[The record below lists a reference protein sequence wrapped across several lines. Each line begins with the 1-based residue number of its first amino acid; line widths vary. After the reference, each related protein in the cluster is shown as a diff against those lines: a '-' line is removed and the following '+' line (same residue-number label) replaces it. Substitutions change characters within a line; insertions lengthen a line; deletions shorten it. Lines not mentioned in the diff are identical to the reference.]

1 MLIYDKQDRQTLVW
15 HVALGILE
23 IEDLYVYDRIG
34 WAGQVFTGLFMLIA
48 TRFVL
53 KWPVCVAEIYEAW

>member
-53 KWPVCVAEIYEAW
+53 K